1 VITKSLNHD
10 DAALLALRALAH
22 VAGDDEL
29 GPRLL
34 AVTGLDPAEL
44 RARAGDPVVLAAV
57 LEFLTSH
64 EPSLIKVADALD
76 VKPQRLA
83 AAQGVLEA

>member
-1 VITKSLNHD
+1 MITKTLNPD
-10 DAALLALRALAH
+10 DAAVLALRALAH
-22 VAGDDEL
+22 VAGDDDL

-64 EPSLIKVADALD
+64 EPSLIATAEALD
-76 VKPQRLA
+76 VRPERLA

>member
-1 VITKSLNHD
+1 MITKTLNRD
-10 DAALLALRALAH
+10 DATVLALRALAH
-22 VAGDDEL
+22 VAGDDDL

-44 RARAGDPVVLAAV
+44 RARAADPVVLAAV

-64 EPSLIKVADALD
+64 EPSLIAVADALD
-76 VKPQRLA
+76 VRPERLA
-83 AAQGVLEA
+83 AAERVLA

>member
-1 VITKSLNHD
+1 MITKSFTHD

-22 VAGDDEL
+22 VAGDDDL

-34 AVTGLDPAEL
+34 AVTGLDAAEL
-44 RARAGDPVVLAAV
+44 RARADDPVVLAAV

-64 EPSLIKVADALD
+64 EPSLIATADALD
-76 VKPQRLA
+76 VSPLRLA
-83 AAQGVLEA
+83 AAQQVLEA

>member
-1 VITKSLNHD
+1 MITQTLNHD

-22 VAGDDEL
+22 IAGDDEL

-57 LEFLTSH
+57 IEFLCQH
-64 EPSLIKVADALD
+64 EPSLVAVADVLE
-76 VKPQRLA
+76 VKPERLA
-83 AAQGVLEA
+83 AAGQVLA